1 MAFGPSSD
9 SSDSAHSLSSGVF
22 DAVGIQVKGTCGSS
36 FVTDVIRVD
45 RTGVQSA
52 VKILTP
58 GATQDPELVSRFL
71 MNARYNQG
79 LNDFTGM
86 RITEIVETGTRPY
99 YVMEKVAESSLLEI
113 IRLHAPVDPRWLATL
128 LLPVARMLDT
138 IHQRN
143 ILHAN
148 IKPSNIL
155 VTVENGGEKFLLVDF
170 FEPSLAATSAT
181 LTGAG
186 VYAAPEFRAG
196 MPVSNRSDI
205 YSLAAVMYEALSGSV
220 PASAYR
226 SHDGDFHVW
235 RAGDQARDL
244 SQINPEISRS
254 VSEIIMN
261 GISPQAISRPASAS
275 AMVEDVLRLVEQPRT
290 PIRTAEPEH
299 HPVPMLLIIAGVF
312 MGILLLFGAFKLV
325 SGIFGGSTKK
335 DTVTTTTVAQTTTTT
350 TAAGVLSAREL
361 SLFQQLAPG
370 NQECDPDR
378 SQGSEKVW
386 PLSIAALTCTSE
398 GVTRLEYGSFANKS
412 DLDDT
417 FDGQAKSMATDVVK
431 AKGEVVETQIGIDPC
446 ATTPNE
452 SGEWQ
457 IPNTDR
463 KGQFMCVSVPQPR
476 IVWTE
481 GTSRIIGDAELSSG
495 TMTEL
500 IAWWKVKAGPQ

>member
-1 MAFGPSSD
+1 MAFGPASD

-312 MGILLLFGAFKLV
+312 MSILLLFGAFKVV
-325 SGIFGGSTKK
+325 SGIFGGSTKQ
-335 DTVTTTTVAQTTTTT
+335 DTATTTTAAQTTT

-361 SLFQQLAPG
+361 ALFERLAPG

-398 GVTRLEYGSFANKS
+398 GVTRLAYGSFANKL
-412 DLDDT
+412 DLEDT
-417 FDGQAKSMATDVVK
+417 FDGQSKTMARDVVK
-431 AKGEVVETQIGIDPC
+431 AKGAVVETQAGIDPC
-446 ATTPNE
+446 AATPHE
-452 SGEWQ
+452 SGEWLSGEQ
-457 IPNTDR
+457 SGKFI
-463 KGQFMCVSVPQPR
+463 CVSLPQPR

-481 GTSRIIGDAELSSG
+481 SGSKVIGDAELSSG
-495 TMTEL
+495 TMAEL
-500 IAWWKVKAGPQ
+500 IAWWKLKAGPQ